1 MFMIVLYHFLE
12 VNAEDTEILEEKKL
26 SGKSTVVVDGGKR
39 SAIEKAA
46 R

>member
-12 VNAEDTEILEEKKL
+12 VNAEDTETFEEKKL
-26 SGKSTVVVDGGKR
+26 SGKGAVTVEGGKR
-39 SAIEKAA
+39 SAIQKAA